1 MPGFRCKAFDKVGRS
16 PLQTIKRSRTQINC
30 GSRKCLY
37 FFHRTQI
44 RQIWILDSLTHHVA
58 VPQTA
63 DSPQK
68 RKRKLCR
75 RSPGAAGGVSL
86 TDRTQCAALA
96 APSSAMVSAEGGAR
110 ATAPDGRRGKINIKI
125 PGGTDSCCS
134 TNSNQK
140 MTLFTLFWLV

>member
-1 MPGFRCKAFDKVGRS
+1 MLLHWCPEQSNAKALVKWRDLLSGQWKGPDPLLTSGRGYACIFPQGAKS
-16 PLQTIKRSRTQINC
+16 S
-30 GSRKCLY
+30 
-37 FFHRTQI
+37 
-44 RQIWILDSLTHHVA
+44 IWILDRLTHHVA

-86 TDRTQCAALA
+86 TDGTQCAALA

-110 ATAPDGRRGKINIKI
+110 AAACPGMRGKINFEI
-125 PGGTDSCCS
+125 PAGLTAAAAQ
-134 TNSNQK
+134 TPTRK
-140 MTLFTLFWLV
+140 